1 MKRKRDICKKCRYFF
16 SGKGDHDDRRYAF
29 CMNTD
34 IRGDSSFYEFI
45 ARVNPDSCPEKEFFN
60 ADYEEDIFSEC
71 PFKAEQLI
79 QEWNK

>member
-1 MKRKRDICKKCRYFF
+1 MKRKRDICKKCEHFF
-16 SGKGDHDDRRYAF
+16 SVKGDHDNRRYAF

-34 IRGDSSFYEFI
+34 IRGDSSFYEFNTDI
-45 ARVNPDSCPEKEFFN
+45 CPEKEFFN

-71 PFKAEQLI
+71 PFKAELLI